1 MIDLN
6 STHDV
11 NLKSWVDSANEDSTD
26 FPIQNLPLGV
36 FRENEKE
43 QFRCGVGIGNFILDI
58 SKAADIGLL
67 SGVGVEACKSSTLN
81 SFMDLGPVD
90 WSEFRAYVSALLKL
104 GCPQEEA
111 FSCLVSMQ

>member
-1 MIDLN
+1 MNVGKGLKNTLTKVWSKMIDLN

-58 SKAADIGLL
+58 SID
-67 SGVGVEACKSSTLN
+67 
-81 SFMDLGPVD
+81 
-90 WSEFRAYVSALLKL
+90 
-104 GCPQEEA
+104 
-111 FSCLVSMQ
+111 

>member
-43 QFRCGVGIGNFILDI
+43 PFRCGVGIGNFILDI
-58 SKAADIGLL
+58 SKAADKGLL
-67 SGVGVEACKSSTLN
+67 SGAGVEACKSSILN
-81 SFMDLGPVD
+81 SFMDLSPVD
-90 WSEFRAYVSALLKL
+90 WSEFRS
-104 GCPQEEA
+104 
-111 FSCLVSMQ
+111 

>member
-11 NLKSWVDSANEDSTD
+11 NLKSWVDSANEDNTD

-58 SKAADIGLL
+58 SKAADILL
-67 SGVGVEACKSSTLN
+67 FDSML
-81 SFMDLGPVD
+81 VD
-90 WSEFRAYVSALLKL
+90 NILLDNIL
-104 GCPQEEA
+104 C
-111 FSCLVSMQ
+111 